1 MTGFDLVVDTNILI
15 YLTAGN
21 KNIAEVVRDKN
32 LIISFITEM
41 EMRSWPSLTVSDIQT
56 LKKLLSKCRVIGLND
71 DIKEKA
77 IEIRKSTRLKLPDAI
92 VSATAIFL
100 GLPLVSA
107 DNDLKRVK
115 DPQMIHLYETL
126 CCSHLSQSH
135 HQCQY
140 LFFRRATF

>member
-1 MTGFDLVVDTNILI
+1 MSGFDLVVDTNILI

-41 EMRSWPSLTVSDIQT
+41 KMRSWPSLTSGDT
-56 LKKLLSKCRVIGLND
+56 RMLKKLLSKCQVIGLNEE
-71 DIKEKA
+71 IKEKA
-77 IEIRKSTRLKLPDAI
+77 IEIRKSTKLKLPDAI

-115 DPQMIHLYETL
+115 DIDLL
-126 CCSHLSQSH
+126 LINS
-135 HQCQY
+135 
-140 LFFRRATF
+140 

>member
-1 MTGFDLVVDTNILI
+1 MSGFDLVVDTNILI

-41 EMRSWPSLTVSDIQT
+41 EMRSWPSLTAGDVQM
-56 LKKLLSKCRVIGLND
+56 LKKLLSKCQVIGLND
-71 DIKEKA
+71 EIKEKA
-77 IEIRKSTRLKLPDAI
+77 IEIRKSTKLKLPDAI

-107 DNDLKRVK
+107 DNDLKKVK
-115 DPQMIHLYETL
+115 DIDLL
-126 CCSHLSQSH
+126 LINS
-135 HQCQY
+135 
-140 LFFRRATF
+140 

>member
-1 MTGFDLVVDTNILI
+1 MSGFDLVVDTNILI

-41 EMRSWPSLTVSDIQT
+41 EMRSWPSLTAGDVQT
-56 LKKLLSKCRVIGLND
+56 LKKLLSKCQVIGLND
-71 DIKEKA
+71 EIKEKA
-77 IEIRKSTRLKLPDAI
+77 IEIRKSTKLKLPDAI

-115 DPQMIHLYETL
+115 DIDLL
-126 CCSHLSQSH
+126 LINS
-135 HQCQY
+135 
-140 LFFRRATF
+140 